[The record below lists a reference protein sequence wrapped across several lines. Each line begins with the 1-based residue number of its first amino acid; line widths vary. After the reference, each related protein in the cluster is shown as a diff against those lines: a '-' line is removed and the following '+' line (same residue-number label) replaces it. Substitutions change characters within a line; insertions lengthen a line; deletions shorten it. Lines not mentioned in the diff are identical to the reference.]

1 MGGAIAQGL
10 AWQWIFWLNVP
21 VGLLLIPLVLTRIP
35 EGFGPDAALDIPGLA
50 LVTGAAIGIAWELIR
65 GNALGWN
72 SPEILAALAA
82 GVLLAMAFVAWER
95 RAREPMLLLRFFRSR
110 AFALGNTAGVFLY
123 ASLYGALFFLA
134 QFLQTKSA
142 YGPLGAG
149 LRLLPWTAALFVVAP
164 LAGALVNRLG
174 ERPLVAGGLALQ
186 AVGMGWIGL
195 IAAPNLVYANL
206 VPPLIVAGAGV
217 SMAMPA
223 AQSAVLGAVAK
234 NELGKGVG
242 HVQHAALPGGT
253 FGIAITVVMF
263 ARSGGYGSAQTFSNG
278 FAPAIS
284 AAAVLSLLGAIAGLG
299 LPSQRQTLLVHAGA
313 RA

>member
-1 MGGAIAQGL
+1 MPI
-10 AWQWIFWLNVP
+10 
-21 VGLLLIPLVLTRIP
+21 GLLLIPLVLTRIP
-35 EGFGPDAALDIPGLA
+35 ESFGPDAALDIPGLA
-50 LVTGAAIGIAWELIR
+50 LVTGAAIGIAWGLIR

-95 RAREPMLLLRFFRSR
+95 RAREPMLPLRFFRSR

-134 QFLQTKSA
+134 QFLQTGLG
-142 YGPLGAG
+142 YGPLDAG

-206 VPPLIVAGAGV
+206 VAPLIVAGAGV

-234 NELGKGVG
+234 NELGK
-242 HVQHAALPGGT
+242 ASGT
-253 FGIAITVVMF
+253 FNMLRFLGGDIRDRDHCRHVRSERRLRLRADVQRRIRPGNQRCRGPIP
-263 ARSGGYGSAQTFSNG
+263 ARRR
-278 FAPAIS
+278 
-284 AAAVLSLLGAIAGLG
+284 
-299 LPSQRQTLLVHAGA
+299 LPDWVCRAGA
-313 RA
+313 KHFSFTLEQEPERRRAERRQR